1 LEDLT
6 NKNAGYFKINFSN
19 GKIGCRVLG
28 NGQKNMIC
36 FYGFGQSTYHLN
48 PLCNAMGAYT
58 FYVFDLPFHGN
69 SIIDDPNISM
79 DCAQVVEI
87 IQNLMIKTRITKFS
101 FLGISIGSKLVLQGI
116 LSFAAKIE
124 KVFLI
129 APDGII
135 DSFWYKFATRNSL
148 LRLLFRQIMLRG
160 NLDRIIGIGQSLRF
174 IDVKTAAFAKIFVKK
189 KEDRDRVYNTW
200 TYLRN
205 LKVNTNLVAKAL
217 NENSIE
223 VIFVVGKNDR
233 IIPKKSISVLS
244 NKIDKKQI
252 VELNSGHYNILD
264 NYCKKIML
272 K

>member
-1 LEDLT
+1 
-6 NKNAGYFKINFSN
+6 
-19 GKIGCRVLG
+19 
-28 NGQKNMIC
+28 
-36 FYGFGQSTYHLN
+36 
-48 PLCNAMGAYT
+48 
-58 FYVFDLPFHGN
+58 
-69 SIIDDPNISM
+69 
-79 DCAQVVEI
+79 
-87 IQNLMIKTRITKFS
+87 
-101 FLGISIGSKLVLQGI
+101 
-116 LSFAAKIE
+116 
-124 KVFLI
+124 
-129 APDGII
+129 
-135 DSFWYKFATRNSL
+135 
-148 LRLLFRQIMLRG
+148 MLRG